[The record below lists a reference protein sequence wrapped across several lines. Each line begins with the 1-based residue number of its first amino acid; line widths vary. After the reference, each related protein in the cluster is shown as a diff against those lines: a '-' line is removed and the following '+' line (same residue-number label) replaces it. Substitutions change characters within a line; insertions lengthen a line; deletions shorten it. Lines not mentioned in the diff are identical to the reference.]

1 MVIKDTIRNIFMN
14 LSNVNLLKKCLHGK
28 TQTNNEGINALIWK
42 SCPKDIYVGLNVLEI
57 STASTMIVFND
68 GMVGMFNQ
76 FGYYTW

>member
-42 SCPKDIYVGLNVLEI
+42 SCPKDIYVG
-57 STASTMIVFND
+57 
-68 GMVGMFNQ
+68 
-76 FGYYTW
+76 